1 MRSTS
6 TLPTPPCS
14 IVHERSQDL
23 IDWAVDYGHYAHCER
38 TPAGSEQLR
47 KYSKMPYMVH
57 PIRVATMLHNMNYG
71 VDVVCAA
78 LLHDV
83 LEDTTV
89 TYEELMS
96 PEVGFGYDICRLVL
110 GVTDVSRPEMG
121 NRKIRKAIDRQYLGG
136 ASRLEQ
142 IIKCAD
148 MIDNTRSIVE
158 HDSKFAVI
166 YLGEMYLLLKVLTKV
181 EDTPIYGLAV
191 DAYNKG
197 CDALELK
204 LRAEMP

>member
-23 IDWAVDYGHYAHCER
+23 VNWAVDYGHYAHCER
-38 TPAGSEQLR
+38 TPAGNEQLR

-57 PIRVATMLHNMNYG
+57 PIRVATMLHDMGYG

-96 PEVGFGYDICRLVL
+96 PDVGFGYDICRLVL
-110 GVTDVSRPEMG
+110 EVTDVSCLGMG
-121 NRKIRKAIDRQYLGG
+121 NRKIRKRIDRQYLGG
-136 ASRLEQ
+136 ASRLGQ

-148 MIDNTRSIVE
+148 MVDNTRSIVK
-158 HDSKFAVI
+158 HDRKFAVT
-166 YLGEMYLLLKVLTKV
+166 YLKEMYLLLKVLTKV
-181 EDTPIYGLAV
+181 KDTRIYELAV

-197 CDALELK
+197 WNDLESK
-204 LRAEMP
+204 